1 MRRKTLVSLTVP
13 AVALAAVVVAG
24 APARAQVTDIL
35 TAPKTLIDR
44 AIEARKAKDIVEDNR
59 IVIDVNK
66 VMADLGTL
74 KASTEIYEQRLLITG
89 IFDDKALYD
98 KFRAGVDKV
107 KGVKKLYWHAI
118 YMPKAEQE
126 RRKKEMLDWADV
138 LVLETKVR
146 VNLIGTKGV
155 ADVNYKTVGDS
166 FGTVYMLGR
175 ARSQGEMNKA
185 LSVIR
190 ETKGVKK
197 VVNYGYVKP

>member
-1 MRRKTLVSLTVP
+1 MRRKTLVSLTIP
-13 AVALAAVVVAG
+13 AVAFAAVVVAG

-98 KFRAGVDKV
+98 KFRAGVGKV